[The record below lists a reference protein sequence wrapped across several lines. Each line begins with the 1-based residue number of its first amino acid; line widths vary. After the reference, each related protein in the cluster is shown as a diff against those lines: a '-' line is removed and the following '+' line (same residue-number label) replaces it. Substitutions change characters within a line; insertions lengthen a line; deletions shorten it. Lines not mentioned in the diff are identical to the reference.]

1 MKATHEG
8 EAEYAFLEDLYLI
21 SMEKK
26 NLHTPFKRCTA
37 LQMRIRVG
45 IVPSWAYVLPTC
57 FGKLVLE

>member
-26 NLHTPFKRCTA
+26 SSHPFQEMHCTPD
-37 LQMRIRVG
+37 
-45 IVPSWAYVLPTC
+45 
-57 FGKLVLE
+57 EN